1 MHLGSV
7 ATILS
12 RRAQDSV
19 GEMRNGLTLV
29 PDARLAR
36 LASERGPASAEAY
49 VMLELREVRSGGDE
63 VFAFEANGRYIVRSA
78 PEPGFWG
85 GSPATDQNSNGP

>member
-1 MHLGSV
+1 
-7 ATILS
+7 
-12 RRAQDSV
+12 
-19 GEMRNGLTLV
+19 
-29 PDARLAR
+29 
-36 LASERGPASAEAY
+36 
-49 VMLELREVRSGGDE
+49 MLELREVRSGGDE